1 MIFFKTLNSNLRKQ
15 RKSTGRE
22 LAFFPVGRLE
32 MNWRKAQIFLLIF
45 FCATTTRILAE
56 ELYQIQ
62 SIRFRGN
69 ENFSAATL
77 LKNMEAQP
85 DHWYYRLPIFSRP
98 EKISRAILE
107 KDLQRLSRFYHTEG
121 YFAAKISLAKFV
133 VFENQRA
140 DVLIEIAENHPSLID
155 SVHFANENGDS
166 VVFNQL
172 NLVFCQKCRYR
183 EVEISN
189 FSTQLRDRLLTRGYA
204 FTEISSRI
212 TPKSTNHVGLTF
224 NIRLGPVCRFD
235 SIRVEGLERIAQQLI
250 EPEIT
255 IKPNRLF
262 DLREIRKTQINLY
275 QQDLF
280 RYVNVVPDLSGM
292 KATIPVTI
300 FLKERKQTSLRL
312 GAGYGTEDNLR
323 IMFELKKRAF
333 LGKARTLTATGKYSG
348 LGLNAQSSLA
358 QPHFLWRSLAL
369 ALTGFYR
376 FEDEISYNAY
386 RSGSTL
392 DFTRKFGENLT
403 LNTNYRIERT
413 RLDAPPELVA
423 EELQF
428 GQTRYVKSILKTA
441 LTYQKTDV
449 LLDPTRGSY
458 RSLAVENSHQITGAA
473 YEFWKITT
481 DLRFYMP
488 LPGQEVFALRVLS
501 GVIETYGDQRGVPF
515 EERFFAGGSNS
526 IRAFRRHFLGP
537 LDENNLPT
545 GGNYLFET
553 NLELRKTLLEPLGL
567 VIFYEFGNVW
577 PDKSTVGN
585 TLRHGLG
592 FGFRV
597 KTPVGPIRLDF
608 AFKLQAQAKQA
619 PYQIHLSVG
628 QAF

>member
-1 MIFFKTLNSNLRKQ
+1 VQF
-15 RKSTGRE
+15 
-22 LAFFPVGRLE
+22 
-32 MNWRKAQIFLLIF
+32 
-45 FCATTTRILAE
+45 
-56 ELYQIQ
+56 
-62 SIRFRGN
+62 
-69 ENFSAATL
+69 
-77 LKNMEAQP
+77 
-85 DHWYYRLPIFSRP
+85 
-98 EKISRAILE
+98 AI
-107 KDLQRLSRFYHTEG
+107 
-121 YFAAKISLAKFV
+121 
-133 VFENQRA
+133 
-140 DVLIEIAENHPSLID
+140 
-155 SVHFANENGDS
+155 ENGDS
-166 VVFNQL
+166 VILQL
-172 NLVFCQKCRYR
+172 DLHFIQNNRYR
-183 EVEISN
+183 EIQINE
-189 FSTQLRDRLLTRGYA
+189 FSTQLRNRLLTKGYA
-204 FTEISSRI
+204 FAEIGYLT
-212 TPKSTNHVGLTF
+212 TPKSTGHVWLTF

-235 SIRVEGLERIAQQLI
+235 SVRVEGLERISPQLV

-280 RYVNVVPDLSGM
+280 RYVNVVPDLSGL

-312 GAGYGTEDNLR
+312 GAGYGTEENLR

-348 LGLNAQSSLA
+348 LGLNAQSSLS

-392 DFTRKFGENLT
+392 DFTRKFGETLT
-403 LNTNYRIERT
+403 LTTNYRIERT

-423 EELQF
+423 DELQF
-428 GQTRYVKSILKTA
+428 GQTRYVKSIVKTA
-441 LTYQKTDV
+441 LTYQKTDA
-449 LLDPTRGSY
+449 LLDPTRGSF
-458 RSLAVENSHQITGAA
+458 RSMTVENSHRITGAA

-481 DLRFYMP
+481 DLRFYLP
-488 LPGQEVFALRVLS
+488 LPGQEVLALRVLS

-526 IRAFRRHFLGP
+526 IRAYRRHFLGP

-545 GGNYLFET
+545 GGNFLFET
-553 NLELRKTLLEPLGL
+553 NLELRKAILEPVGMA
-567 VIFYEFGNVW
+567 IFYELGNVW
-577 PDKSTVGN
+577 PEKSSVGLN
-585 TLRHGLG
+585 DLRHGPG
-592 FGFRV
+592 FGLRV

-608 AFKLQAQAKQA
+608 AFKLQAETKQA